1 MGIMKRRYFA
11 KLRVAVL
18 AVACL
23 AMSTPTTWAGSKS
36 PIITTVFGV
45 YLEGV
50 DKHGCLT
57 DCGGQ
62 CDPFCAVLNT
72 CTGCFVGSAKG
83 CVANCS
89 CRPECYLCVNF
100 FQNCCINVAVSVYSV
115 SAKGSACYTAI
126 GCVSCSG
133 NGGQA

>member
-1 MGIMKRRYFA
+1 MKRRYIA

-18 AVACL
+18 GLACL
-23 AMSTPTTWAGSKS
+23 AMSTPTWAGPKS
-36 PIITTVFGV
+36 PIISTTFGV

-62 CDPFCAVLNT
+62 CDPFCAILNT
-72 CTGCFVGSAKG
+72 CTGDFVGSAKG

-89 CRPECYLCVNF
+89 CRSEIYLCVNF
-100 FQNCCINVAVSVYSV
+100 FQNCCVNVAASVYTV
-115 SAKGSACYTAI
+115 SSHGDACYVAI
-126 GCVSCSG
+126 GCVSSCSSG
-133 NGGQA
+133 SDGVG